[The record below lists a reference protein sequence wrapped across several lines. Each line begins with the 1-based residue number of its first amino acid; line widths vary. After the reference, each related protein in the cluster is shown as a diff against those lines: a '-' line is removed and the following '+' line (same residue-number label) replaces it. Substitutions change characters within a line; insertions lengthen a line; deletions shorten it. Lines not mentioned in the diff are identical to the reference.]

1 MATNHYFRPFPGNIK
16 TNEQRLFEDLLV
28 ESIKI
33 HGHNI
38 YYIPREMWSDTD
50 TIFGEN
56 MQSKFERAYLIEM
69 YIANVDGYEGDG
81 DFFSKFGLEIREN
94 SNFVVSKRSFDKTI
108 PSTITIRPREGDLL
122 YVPVMTKLFEIKFVE
137 EELMFFSKGN
147 RIPYVYELRCETY
160 RTSNEKFN
168 TGVDVIDDADM
179 EASYTIQ
186 LTVAGSGN
194 YNIGETV
201 YQGNT
206 FATATATAKV
216 SNWEPTNNTI
226 YLAEIKGEFSTSGNL
241 VGNTSQT
248 VRSITTA
255 DTLGDYVYYDF
266 FDNKQIQS
274 EANTFVDLSEVNPF
288 GVP

>member
-1 MATNHYFRPFPGNIK
+1 MATNHYFRPFPGTVK

-38 YYIPREMWSDTD
+38 YYMPREDWDDTD

-56 MQSKFERAYLIEM
+56 IQSKFERAYLIEM

-94 SNFVVSKRSFDKTI
+94 SNFIVSKRSFDKTI
-108 PSTITIRPREGDLL
+108 PSNITIRPREGDLL
-122 YVPVMTKLFEIKFVE
+122 YVPVMTKIFEIKFVE

-168 TGVDVIDDADM
+168 TGVEVIDQADI
-179 EASYTIQ
+179 ESAYTIQ
-186 LTVAGSGN
+186 LSLAGSGN

-206 FATATATAKV
+206 LSTATATAKV
-216 SNWEPTNNTI
+216 SDWDPTNNTI
-226 YLAEIKGEFSTSGNL
+226 NLVQVKGVFSTVGNL
-241 VGNTSQT
+241 VGNTSLT
-248 VRSITTA
+248 IRSISTTE
-255 DTLGDYVYYDF
+255 TQGDYAYYDF
-266 FDNKQIQS
+266 FDNKQIQT
-274 EANTFVDLSEVNPF
+274 EANSFVDLSETNIF
-288 GVP
+288 GMP